1 VTSVGGSQGVPETSA
16 GLSSGGFSTIFW
28 RPSYQAAAVGNY
40 LNRIAPLYAGRFNPN
55 GRAFPDVAAQ
65 AENIEI
71 VNGGVYTTA
80 YGTSAASP
88 IFASIIALLN
98 DRRIATGKSVLGFL
112 NPVLYANPGV
122 LNDVASGSNPGCGT
136 NGFPSLGGWDP
147 VTGLGTPNY
156 GALARLAGV

>member
-1 VTSVGGSQGVPETSA
+1 VGGTKGVPETAAAFST
-16 GLSSGGFSTIFW
+16 GGFSAIFT
-28 RPSYQAAAVGNY
+28 RPSYQATAVGNY
-40 LNRIAPLYAGRFNPN
+40 LNRIAPLYAGKFNPN
-55 GRAFPDVAAQ
+55 GRAFPDVATQAQ
-65 AENIEI
+65 NIEM
-71 VNGGVYTTA
+71 VNGSAYITA

-112 NPVLYANPGV
+112 NPALYANPGV
-122 LNDVASGSNPGCGT
+122 LNDITSGSNPGCGT
-136 NGFPSLGGWDP
+136 NGFPSISGWDA